1 MTMSLTIGARL
12 GPRWTRVVALF
23 VSGLCALASSS
34 AGQPAEDAP
43 WFGVAMPP
51 AFEPHVPPVIVGE
64 RGVAPA
70 VVPPGEDAFTALT
83 GGALQVHLASIVQF
97 SRTSREKREIGSGQL
112 WGRITGFPSGH
123 DTVSWAAGRFEEA
136 GIDDVR
142 RQPFDQEPGAE
153 FWLPLSWEMR
163 LLGDPAFG
171 AGTEDLVL
179 TTAMPLAPSAVPPE
193 GLEAPLV
200 HAGFGTVAELTQID
214 VRGKVAVLHVTP
226 QGHLVFERGAAVPRA
241 RALFERGALG
251 VINVID
257 LPGNERARDFSNC
270 GGPCFN
276 LGGRAGRFLE
286 TVMDRAAD
294 AGVLDRLRVRFAL
307 ETTRRSGLSAHN
319 AIAVIPGS
327 ERPDETIII
336 NAHADAWFDGADDN
350 GDGLAVLVGLARHF
364 ATEADPPRRTLVFV
378 ASAGHHSPGMN
389 GPRNFVAMNPAFA
402 DSSVIALNIE
412 HVAQRNLSPARS
424 VAADGYREF
433 VADAGEAPIVAGVS
447 NAAPFLEDLFRRGVE
462 RYGTNFVFRSVDD
475 GQRRRRRLS
484 RPRCGDRHHHAGAA
498 ALPHQWRGGRGD
510 LGARAGTDG
519 AVPRLL
525 PQAGGCGAAGTAQSA
540 GVGRA
545 VTIARARLSASCF
558 PFDGVNR

>member
-12 GPRWTRVVALF
+12 GPRWTRVVALL

-136 GIDDVR
+136 GIDDVW

-276 LGGRAGRFLE
+276 LGGRDGRFLE

-364 ATEADPPRRTLVFV
+364 ATEADPPPAHTRLRGQCRSPLTGDERAAQFRRHEPGLRRLVGTRAEHRACRAAESV
-378 ASAGHHSPGMN
+378 ASAQRCRRRVSRVRGRCGR
-389 GPRNFVAMNPAFA
+389 GA
-402 DSSVIALNIE
+402 D
-412 HVAQRNLSPARS
+412 R
-424 VAADGYREF
+424 G
-433 VADAGEAPIVAGVS
+433 
-447 NAAPFLEDLFRRGVE
+447 RGVE
-462 RYGTNFVFRSVDD
+462 RGAVPGGPLPTRCGALRYQFRVPVRRRWPAAKAAAIAASVWRSSPLC
-475 GQRRRRRLS
+475 RRRRSTTPVARW
-484 RPRCGDRHHHAGAA
+484 PR
-498 ALPHQWRGGRGD
+498 
-510 LGARAGTDG
+510 
-519 AVPRLL
+519 
-525 PQAGGCGAAGTAQSA
+525 
-540 GVGRA
+540 
-545 VTIARARLSASCF
+545 
-558 PFDGVNR
+558 

>member
-1 MTMSLTIGARL
+1 
-12 GPRWTRVVALF
+12 
-23 VSGLCALASSS
+23 
-34 AGQPAEDAP
+34 
-43 WFGVAMPP
+43 
-51 AFEPHVPPVIVGE
+51 
-64 RGVAPA
+64 
-70 VVPPGEDAFTALT
+70 
-83 GGALQVHLASIVQF
+83 
-97 SRTSREKREIGSGQL
+97 
-112 WGRITGFPSGH
+112 
-123 DTVSWAAGRFEEA
+123 
-136 GIDDVR
+136 
-142 RQPFDQEPGAE
+142 
-153 FWLPLSWEMR
+153 
-163 LLGDPAFG
+163 
-171 AGTEDLVL
+171 
-179 TTAMPLAPSAVPPE
+179 
-193 GLEAPLV
+193 
-200 HAGFGTVAELTQID
+200 
-214 VRGKVAVLHVTP
+214 
-226 QGHLVFERGAAVPRA
+226 VFERGAAVPRA

-402 DSSVIALNIE
+402 DSSVLALNIE

-462 RYGTNFVFRSVDD
+462 RYGTNFSGPSTMASGEGGGYRGLGVAIVTTMQAPPLYHTSGEVAEVISVPGLERMARFLAFFLKQVDAA
-475 GQRRRRRLS
+475 
-484 RPRCGDRHHHAGAA
+484 PREQLNPPESGA
-498 ALPHQWRGGRGD
+498 P
-510 LGARAGTDG
+510 
-519 AVPRLL
+519 
-525 PQAGGCGAAGTAQSA
+525 
-540 GVGRA
+540 
-545 VTIARARLSASCF
+545 
-558 PFDGVNR
+558 

>member
-241 RALFERGALG
+241 
-251 VINVID
+251 
-257 LPGNERARDFSNC
+257 
-270 GGPCFN
+270 
-276 LGGRAGRFLE
+276 
-286 TVMDRAAD
+286 AD

-389 GPRNFVAMNPAFA
+389 GPRNFVAMNPAFT
-402 DSSVIALNIE
+402 DSSVLALNIE

-498 ALPHQWRGGRGD
+498 AVPHQWRGGRGD

-558 PFDGVNR
+558 PFDGVNK

>member
-1 MTMSLTIGARL
+1 MTIKNRDVRAGVTLSSRVLPLLVGA
-12 GPRWTRVVALF
+12 
-23 VSGLCALASSS
+23 LCALPSSS

-43 WFGVAMPP
+43 WFGVTMPP
-51 AFEPHVPPVIVGE
+51 VFEPHVPPAIVGD

-83 GGALQVHLASIVQF
+83 GDALRADLGAIVQF
-97 SRTSREKREIGSGQL
+97 SRASRESREIGSGQF

-123 DTVSWAAGRFEEA
+123 DTVSWAAGQFEAA

-142 RQPFDQEPGAE
+142 RQPFDQTAGAE

-163 LLGDPAFG
+163 LLGESAFG
-171 AGTEDLVL
+171 PGTKDLVL
-179 TTAMPLAPSAVPPE
+179 TTAMPLAPSDVPPE

-200 HAGFGTVAELTQID
+200 HVGFGTAAELAQID

-241 RALFERGALG
+241 RALFERGAVG

-276 LGGRAGRFLE
+276 LGGRDGRFLE
-286 TVMDRAAD
+286 TVMDRAVE
-294 AGVLDRLRVRFAL
+294 AGVLDRLRTRLSL
-307 ETTRRSGLSAHN
+307 EATRRSGLSAHN
-319 AIAVIPGS
+319 AIAVIPGAV
-327 ERPDETIII
+327 RPEETVII
-336 NAHADAWFDGADDN
+336 NAHADAWFDGAGDN

-364 ATEADPPRRTLVFV
+364 ATEAEPPRRTLVFV

-389 GPRNFVAMNPAFA
+389 GPRNFVAMNPTFA
-402 DSSVIALNIE
+402 ESAVLALNIE

-424 VAADGYREF
+424 VAADGYRDF

-447 NAAPFLEDLFRRGVE
+447 NEAPFLEDLFRRGVE
-462 RYGTNFVFRSVDD
+462 RYGTNFVSGPSTMASGEGGGYRSLGVAIVTTMQAPPLYHTSGEVAEVISVPGLERMARFLAFFLKQVD
-475 GQRRRRRLS
+475 
-484 RPRCGDRHHHAGAA
+484 AA
-498 ALPHQWRGGRGD
+498 SGEQLNPPESPG
-510 LGARAGTDG
+510 
-519 AVPRLL
+519 P
-525 PQAGGCGAAGTAQSA
+525 
-540 GVGRA
+540 
-545 VTIARARLSASCF
+545 
-558 PFDGVNR
+558 